1 MLVSKIWN
9 QTLHGIPTFFLQL
22 SDHEAS
28 DDRFVLSH
36 TLNEFVAAGIIAE
49 CKTIVLTS
57 AKIIQ
62 INEMEGIVFISNLKV
77 MKNCSE
83 GYMEARRLHLLG
95 VKINF
100 IVMQKEILCDVL
112 QIERS
117 TALVSE
123 GILRAVLK
131 KAVDQDLGNS
141 QSDNVS
147 TRKRLSVGGF
157 VHAGKAKSS
166 RQKQLRNSTSV
177 MVVMMFLMIRI
188 CLK

>member
-36 TLNEFVAAGIIAE
+36 TLNEFVAAE

-62 INEMEGIVFISNLKV
+62 INEMEGIVFIGNLKV

-157 VHAGKAKSS
+157 VHAGKSQEFPSKAA
-166 RQKQLRNSTSV
+166 QKQHLSHGCHDVFNDKN
-177 MVVMMFLMIRI
+177 LP
-188 CLK
+188 